1 MMNSA
6 QIMVWL
12 IGGTIAAI
20 LIGYAMWALFGD
32 TAKGRP
38 RCPKCGHLSGDSDEL
53 RCPECG
59 HTVAAKKDLLK
70 PRRHWGRAST
80 ALGLL
85 FLSAMLV
92 NLQTRPGG
100 LISMLPGQ
108 VLVWSIALDGQNG
121 PGKITNELKR
131 RLLNQSLPDHA
142 FESLMNR
149 MLDGDSA
156 ARPGSR
162 EWQLRYGQLAVL
174 FRDRVF
180 AEGDPAA
187 DRLLSVM
194 PAIEINAPDNWP
206 SDQPVPAMLSMKDW
220 WPLGTEAMLMI
231 RSANTGEI
239 IDRIGMRNYST
250 SRRPHPI
257 TLPPTDEFS
266 AGSPMDLELAIR
278 TRRPIGEWSR
288 EDLSAR
294 DLEWTEWNEQSILPI
309 QVDLPLDGAFDLEPI
324 SDPEID
330 EAVRAI
336 FAPGLRRWKGVRRP
350 FAIRFDTR
358 VANQPNVRDILIGT
372 QVEIVERLPEGEE
385 RIRRR
390 SHVWAAGN
398 EGGQVISGWTLSQED
413 TAGLARRFDPENR
426 NDWLMRIRSDHSLA
440 VRALAQAGG
449 DPSAYRGA
457 WSGMVEFPLR
467 VGEESSRTFIRQWF
481 NEDGPIP
488 PN

>member
-1 MMNSA
+1 MMNGA

-12 IGGTIAAI
+12 IGGMIAAI

-38 RCPKCGHLSGDSDEL
+38 RCPKCGHLSGKSDEL

-59 HTVAAKKDLLK
+59 HKVARPRDLLK
-70 PRRHWGRAST
+70 PRRHWGRAAT
-80 ALGLL
+80 ALALL
-85 FLSAMLV
+85 FISAMLI

-108 VLVWSIALDGQNG
+108 VLVWSISLDGQNG

-142 FESLMNR
+142 FESLMDRILN
-149 MLDGDSA
+149 GDSA
-156 ARPGSR
+156 SRPGSL

-187 DRLLSVM
+187 DRLLSIM
-194 PAIEINAPDNWP
+194 PAIQINVPENWP
-206 SDQPVPAMLSMKDW
+206 ADEPVPAMLSMKDW
-220 WPLGTEAMLMI
+220 WPLGTEAMLKI
-231 RSANTGEI
+231 RSSKTGEV
-239 IDRIGMRNYST
+239 IDQIGMRNYAT

-257 TLPPTDEFS
+257 TLPAADQFS
-266 AGSPMDLELAIR
+266 GDSALGIEISIQ
-278 TRRPIGEWSR
+278 TRRPVGEWSR
-288 EDLSAR
+288 EDLSASV
-294 DLEWTEWNEQSILPI
+294 LEWTEWNKESILPI
-309 QVDLPLDGAFDLEPI
+309 EVDLPMDVAFDLEPI

-358 VANQPNVRDILIGT
+358 VANQPKIRDILIGT
-372 QVEIVERLPEGEE
+372 QVEIVERRPEGEE

-398 EGGQVISGWTLSQED
+398 EGGQVISGWTISEED

-426 NDWLMRIRSDHSLA
+426 SDWLMRIQSDQSLA
-440 VRALAQAGG
+440 MRALAQAGG
-449 DPSAYRGA
+449 DASAYRGA

-481 NEDGPIP
+481 NEHGPP
-488 PN
+488 RPE